1 MKEASDNY
9 QVWIGIGIDPKSNRI
24 TVLAFAMDKEECR
37 KRAVERSTDAGCT
50 SFDVFSVLSKNLRS
64 SLLLWLAENEIY
76 GAEASELV
84 RDIGRSLGEELK
96 DLKGA
101 FLGEKNDRQAATGE
115 GFPPSVR
122 RSGKLAAAAHAALQ
136 AKPLDDKV

>member
-9 QVWIGIGIDPKSNRI
+9 QVWIGIGIDPKSKCI

-37 KRAVERSTDAGCT
+37 TRSAARSAEAGCA

-76 GAEASELV
+76 GAEAAEIV
-84 RDIGRSLGEELK
+84 RDIGRSLAEEMK
-96 DLKGA
+96 DLKGK
-101 FLGEKNDRQAATGE
+101 FIGEKNDPQPGTPE
-115 GFPPSVR
+115 GFPPPVR

-136 AKPLDDKV
+136 AKPLDDKT